1 MKRPLN
7 LTYTTEKRV
16 IIPLKK
22 LTEEELKYLKLW
34 ETNEDEYSDSDWDFM
49 EKHNFN
55 EIIERFI
62 PDEDFENLQDIEVY
76 DYSLK

>member
-7 LTYTTEKRV
+7 LVYTTEKRV

-34 ETNEDEYSDSDWDFM
+34 GNQWRW
-49 EKHNFN
+49 
-55 EIIERFI
+55 I
-62 PDEDFENLQDIEVY
+62 
-76 DYSLK
+76 

>member
-22 LTEEELKYLKLW
+22 LTKEELKYLKLW
-34 ETNEDEYSDSDWDFM
+34 ETNEDEYSDSDWNFM

-55 EIIERFI
+55 EIIEKLNQG
-62 PDEDFENLQDIEVY
+62 EN
-76 DYSLK
+76 